1 MPVDEVTTLTV
12 PVHVCAEN
20 VVSHDYI
27 RSRRFRLSI
36 AGRAVRS
43 GGKMASSAIPSSNCN
58 RCRSLLPSAHMSKH
72 LSGSATRH
80 VMAQVLLMLACL
92 PRPVLTASSRSSSTV
107 RASSHADSSAR
118 RA

>member
-43 GGKMASSAIPSSNCN
+43 GGKMP
-58 RCRSLLPSAHMSKH
+58 
-72 LSGSATRH
+72 
-80 VMAQVLLMLACL
+80 
-92 PRPVLTASSRSSSTV
+92 
-107 RASSHADSSAR
+107 AR
-118 RA
+118 RSRPATATAAGRFCRRPTCQST